1 MNGPGARSI
10 ADVPLILSAGA
21 VSSRPSGQVYYLASS
36 VRDLLEKFDRD
47 DVTHM
52 TAAQRDR
59 WLTPTY
65 EEMERLAEVSEVDQQ
80 CDPSGS
86 LVNHYSTR
94 ENANSGFRGSKTR
107 GEARAFES
115 ESAQS

>member
-1 MNGPGARSI
+1 M
-10 ADVPLILSAGA
+10 
-21 VSSRPSGQVYYLASS
+21 
-36 VRDLLEKFDRD
+36 RDLLEKFDRD

>member
-1 MNGPGARSI
+1 MGRPGAGII
-10 ADVPLILSAGA
+10 ADIPLIISGA

-36 VRDLLEKFDRD
+36 VRDFLEKFDRD
-47 DVTHM
+47 DVAHM
-52 TAAQRDR
+52 TAAQRDQ

-65 EEMERLAEVSEVDQQ
+65 GEMERLAEVSEVDQQ